1 MTKSFDTNVKGL
13 LFTVQKSLPLLQ
25 DGGSII
31 LTAATGSI
39 KAKPGI
45 QCVLRDEGCDT
56 LVCARLENE
65 NGGQS
70 SLLILMPQDFAE

>member
-39 KAKPGI
+39 KAKPAFS
-45 QCVLRDEGCDT
+45 VY
-56 LVCARLENE
+56 CATKAAIR
-65 NGGQS
+65 S
-70 SLLILMPQDFAE
+70 FARGWRMKMGVGPHF